1 MAHELSL
8 LVSYL
13 LLPGGGIS
21 VADVSS
27 PGKELPSTLSPD
39 LDDPASTAAALAAAS
54 AAAAAAAAGSSSISG
69 SAAGGADEAPA
80 PRRLKLHSCAQCE
93 LPVAARF
100 DLPDPALRARAHMVL
115 QEFETHYL
123 PQHGP
128 VCGAASVAGTA
139 LALMR
144 HHGVDDGLA
153 REAATVRRVQECYHA
168 LGVPNIFASSVAVG
182 NATLKRCVMVRSRKS
197 ASACA
202 RARVRASVGC
212 AGAQRAERESA
223 RSHTNAAPLPHLLAR
238 SLSTHPRAR
247 MPRRRCASI
256 RSSRAAS

>member
-13 LLPGGGIS
+13 LAGIS

-54 AAAAAAAAGSSSISG
+54 AAAAAAAAGGSSSNSG

-182 NATLKRCVMVRSRKS
+182 NATLKRCVMVRAQERERVR
-197 ASACA
+197 ACA
-202 RARVRASVGC
+202 RARVGRLRWGA
-212 AGAQRAERESA
+212 AGGARERPI
-223 RSHTNAAPLPHLLAR
+223 SHERCSSPPLLAR
-238 SLSTHPRAR
+238 SLSAHPRAR